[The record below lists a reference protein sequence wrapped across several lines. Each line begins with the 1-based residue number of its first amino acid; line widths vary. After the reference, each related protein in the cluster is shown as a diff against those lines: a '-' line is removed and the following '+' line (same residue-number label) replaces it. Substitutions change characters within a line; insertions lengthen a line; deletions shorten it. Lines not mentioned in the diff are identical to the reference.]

1 MSDTAAMVRVLI
13 VDDHAL
19 IREGLRSVIAD
30 AFPQNSIGEA
40 SNSAEAMNLVW
51 NESWDIVLLDINLPG
66 RNGLELLKE
75 IKAARPKMPVLMVSG
90 HPEEQF
96 ATRSL
101 KSGASGYVSK
111 NGPPESLIQAIRQA
125 RAGRMFITSKTAEM
139 LATQLTQ
146 DTERPLHEQL
156 SDREYDVFIRIG
168 RGQGVSEIAASL
180 NLSVKTISTYRTRI
194 LDKMG
199 VRSNAALAQYAI
211 RNNLVD

>member
-1 MSDTAAMVRVLI
+1 MSETAATVRVLI

-30 AFPQNSIGEA
+30 AFPHNSIGEA
-40 SNSAEAMNLVW
+40 SNSAEAMNLIW

-66 RNGLELLKE
+66 RNGLDLLKE
-75 IKAARPKMPVLMVSG
+75 MKAARPKLPVLMVSG

-96 ATRSL
+96 ATRAL

-111 NGPPESLIQAIRQA
+111 NGPSESLIQAIRQA
-125 RAGRMFITSKTAEM
+125 RVGRMFITQKTAEM
-139 LATQLTQ
+139 LATQLTV
-146 DTERPLHEQL
+146 DSEHPLHEQL

-168 RGQGVSEIAASL
+168 KGQGVSEIAESL

>member
-1 MSDTAAMVRVLI
+1 MSDTGTSVRVLI

-30 AFPQNSIGEA
+30 AFPHNSIGEA

-51 NESWDIVLLDINLPG
+51 NQPWDIVLLDINLPG

-75 IKAARPKMPVLMVSG
+75 IKDARPKLPVLMVSG

-96 ATRSL
+96 ATRAL

-111 NGPPESLIQAIRQA
+111 NGSPESLIQAIRQA
-125 RAGRMFITSKTAEM
+125 RAGGMFITQKTAEM
-139 LATQLTQ
+139 LASQLTV
-146 DTERPLHEQL
+146 DTDRPLHEQL

-168 RGQGVSEIAASL
+168 KGQGVSEIAENL

-199 VRSNAALAQYAI
+199 LRTNAALAQYAI
-211 RNNLVD
+211 RNHLVD